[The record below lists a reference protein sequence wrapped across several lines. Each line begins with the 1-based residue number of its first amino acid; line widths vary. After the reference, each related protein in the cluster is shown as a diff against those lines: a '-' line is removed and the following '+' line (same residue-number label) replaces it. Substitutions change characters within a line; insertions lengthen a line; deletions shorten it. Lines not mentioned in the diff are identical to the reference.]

1 MKSDLVATGLKMT
14 FLPIEKTYNWTTIPS
29 TFDKWPAFRTLDFE
43 KEYGLKDLSADSID
57 ELT

>member
-1 MKSDLVATGLKMT
+1 MVAAGLKMT
-14 FLPIEKTYNWTTIPS
+14 FLPIEKTYNWTAIPS
-29 TFDKWPAFRTLDFE
+29 TFDEWPAFRTLDFE